1 MLKQQIERAIDE
13 NQIEQNTLSQEIEN
27 LEKDLVSEDSL
38 DKKKQYNQQKLELHE
53 KENLYNKLK
62 DTFNLIKKENK
73 SEIGGLD

>member
-38 DKKKQYNQQKLELHE
+38 DKRN
-53 KENLYNKLK
+53 N
-62 DTFNLIKKENK
+62 IINK
-73 SEIGGLD
+73 S

>member
-1 MLKQQIERAIDE
+1 M
-13 NQIEQNTLSQEIEN
+13 
-27 LEKDLVSEDSL
+27 VSEDSL

-62 DTFNLIKKENK
+62 DTLILIKKENK

>member
-38 DKKKQYNQQKLELHE
+38 DKKE
-53 KENLYNKLK
+53 
-62 DTFNLIKKENK
+62 TI
-73 SEIGGLD
+73 

>member
-53 KENLYNKLK
+53 KRICITNLKILLI
-62 DTFNLIKKENK
+62 LIKKK
-73 SEIGGLD
+73 TKAKLVA

>member
-62 DTFNLIKKENK
+62 DTFNSDKERNK

>member
-38 DKKKQYNQQKLELHE
+38 DKK
-53 KENLYNKLK
+53 
-62 DTFNLIKKENK
+62 TI
-73 SEIGGLD
+73 

>member
-62 DTFNLIKKENK
+62 RYF
-73 SEIGGLD
+73 

>member
-27 LEKDLVSEDSL
+27 LEKNLVSEDSL

-62 DTFNLIKKENK
+62 DTFNSDKERK
-73 SEIGGLD
+73 QREIGGLD

>member
-62 DTFNLIKKENK
+62 DTFN
-73 SEIGGLD
+73 SG

>member
-38 DKKKQYNQQKLELHE
+38 DKRN
-53 KENLYNKLK
+53 
-62 DTFNLIKKENK
+62 IIINK
-73 SEIGGLD
+73 S